1 MECIRY
7 LCNCKWLPKKNPTRI
22 GFSCGDPNGI
32 GIETLIQ
39 VFADSRMFREATP
52 VLYATQ
58 NLVESA
64 LELVPDANQ
73 LKWEV
78 VDGAEKARNNQLNI
92 VSIQDDP
99 WEIQWG
105 QVSAAAGDFA
115 MTSLETVVNDLAAT
129 KVDVLV
135 TLPINK
141 EAMRMGQFKHP
152 GHTEYLA
159 DFANVDE
166 VLMLLVAGDLRV
178 GMCTGH
184 IALKDVSAKLNAK
197 LIVEKARLMHDSLVR
212 DFGLAQPRIAILGLN
227 PHASDNGLMGDEE
240 KQIIAPAVR
249 DLASE
254 DKIVMGPY
262 AADGFFGSGA
272 HKRFDGVLAMYHDQ
286 GLAPFK
292 ALSFGNGVNF
302 TAGLPVVRT
311 SPDHGT
317 GFDIAGQGLANGDSL
332 RSAIFLARDIRSNRQ
347 EHRALT
353 ANPLKINEN
362 YRREDSRRD

>member
-1 MECIRY
+1 VHP
-7 LCNCKWLPKKNPTRI
+7 LPLQLQMASKKNPTRI

-64 LELVPDANQ
+64 VELVPDAGQ
-73 LKWEV
+73 LNWEV
-78 VDGAEKARNNQLNI
+78 VEGAEKAQNNQLNI

-99 WEIQWG
+99 WAIQWG

-115 MTSLETVVNDLAAT
+115 MTSLEAVVNDLAAT

-184 IALKDVSAKLNAK
+184 IALKDVSATLNAK
-197 LIVEKARLMHDSLVR
+197 LIV
-212 DFGLAQPRIAILGLN
+212 
-227 PHASDNGLMGDEE
+227 
-240 KQIIAPAVR
+240 
-249 DLASE
+249 
-254 DKIVMGPY
+254 
-262 AADGFFGSGA
+262 
-272 HKRFDGVLAMYHDQ
+272 
-286 GLAPFK
+286 
-292 ALSFGNGVNF
+292 
-302 TAGLPVVRT
+302 
-311 SPDHGT
+311 
-317 GFDIAGQGLANGDSL
+317 
-332 RSAIFLARDIRSNRQ
+332 
-347 EHRALT
+347 
-353 ANPLKINEN
+353 
-362 YRREDSRRD
+362 

>member
-1 MECIRY
+1 MHP
-7 LCNCKWLPKKNPTRI
+7 LPLPTQMASKKNPTRI

-52 VLYATQ
+52 ILYATK
-58 NLVESA
+58 NLVESV
-64 LELVPDANQ
+64 LELIPDAEQ
-73 LKWEV
+73 LEWSLVENA
-78 VDGAEKARNNQLNI
+78 DKAQTDQLNI
-92 VSIQDDP
+92 VSIQEEP
-99 WEIQWG
+99 WTINWG
-105 QVSAAAGDFA
+105 QVDAAAGDFA
-115 MTSLETVVNDLAAT
+115 MRSLEMVVNDLAST

-135 TLPINK
+135 TLPIHK
-141 EAMRMGQFKHP
+141 EAMRLGQFKHT

-166 VLMLLVAGDLRV
+166 VLMLLVASELRV

-184 IALKDVSAKLNAK
+184 IALKDVAAALDTK
-197 LIVEKARLMHDSLVR
+197 LIIDKARLMHDSLTR
-212 DFGLAQPRIAILGLN
+212 DFGIAQPRIAVLGLN

-240 KQIIAPAVR
+240 KKIIAPAVR
-249 DLASE
+249 ELASAG
-254 DKIVMGPY
+254 KIVMGPY

-272 HKRFDGVLAMYHDQ
+272 HKQFDGVLAMYHDQ

-317 GFDIAGQGLANGDSL
+317 GFDIAGQGLANGDSV
-332 RSAIFLARDIRSNRQ
+332 RAAIFLARDILSNRQ
-347 EHRALT
+347 EHRTLVT
-353 ANPLKINEN
+353 NPLKINAN